1 MTGRFDR
8 WDDSIPANACKHWRV
23 GKGSWKDCQLIFTT
37 DVTTLSARALGA
49 VSTNT
54 WRCWWVRECRWDCS
68 LRVLER
74 RKRFFAPRLMEK
86 VLTNRKHGLD
96 HAIRF
101 WITHDY
107 VINCSWK
114 SLRFCSFGRNIAFTK
129 LVVSHKRRQM
139 QRVFIWTFF
148 IVVRHTISPPN
159 ESHMSCY
166 ILHMDFLKH
175 STHIIGAI
183 FTKST
188 IPEIFYAKQWDTCNI
203 YSKYSLY
210 LFSYYCIC
218 MYFWKF

>member
-1 MTGRFDR
+1 MRRFYLRERLQALTSRKRQLERLSTDFYD
-8 WDDSIPANACKHWRV
+8 WCNDSVCTSAWSRIYEHLEMLMSQ
-23 GKGSWKDCQLIFTT
+23 GMQMGL
-37 DVTTLSARALGA
+37 LSSS
-49 VSTNT
+49 V
-54 WRCWWVRECRWDCS
+54 
-68 LRVLER
+68 ER